1 MTRNIQSDKNQ
12 IPDYWNIQNNV
23 QNSSLPLQGQP
34 PEQAANSNSFT
45 SQVMNQAISNPW
57 QNHKNQTNNSLF
69 HNSLANTSENRSKI
83 SAFSWNDN
91 SAANSLSKNLSELN
105 LRDDRPRPTKIR
117 RRNALTILDQHFPNP
132 NSIKN
137 GTSPLIE
144 TPGSTVDAF
153 EGASLLQSINEQAS
167 NHNGCSSYSTE
178 FLQPKR
184 YVKDNGWIFSF
195 FPIRSAIKC
204 IK

>member
-1 MTRNIQSDKNQ
+1 MTN
-12 IPDYWNIQNNV
+12 
-23 QNSSLPLQGQP
+23 
-34 PEQAANSNSFT
+34 T
-45 SQVMNQAISNPW
+45 ISNHWP
-57 QNHKNQTNNSLF
+57 NHENQSKFNVFATSANNKDNTNN
-69 HNSLANTSENRSKI
+69 TST
-83 SAFSWNDN
+83 FSWIGS

-144 TPGSTVDAF
+144 TPCSTVDAF

-178 FLQPKR
+178 FL
-184 YVKDNGWIFSF
+184 
-195 FPIRSAIKC
+195 
-204 IK
+204 